1 MLFCSFSSFKSVSSI
16 GERKFLKYFWVMI
29 IDTMGEGESKNCFVW
44 LKKKKSFSTTHFKH
58 FQALLIIWGL
68 SLCRGCCLWRKKRTR
83 KLEDMFIGF
92 RQIFPPSV
100 YITVVSKALPICRRG
115 KLSILASCIRSRAF
129 RGKTKAWG
137 SAISSFSKKKSFSLE
152 SDYDTLNNFI
162 IFWLEKSQN
171 KHTNFKND
179 LRVSYFINYKH
190 ISTYVIT

>member
-1 MLFCSFSSFKSVSSI
+1 MKIRDYSGWRWEQKLLCLVK
-16 GERKFLKYFWVMI
+16 
-29 IDTMGEGESKNCFVW
+29 
-44 LKKKKSFSTTHFKH
+44 KKKKSFSTTHFKH

-68 SLCRGCCLWRKKRTR
+68 CLCHGCCLRRKKWTR
-83 KLEDMFIGF
+83 KLEDVFIGF

-100 YITVVSKALPICRRG
+100 YITVVSKALPICRWE

-162 IFWLEKSQN
+162 IFWLEYTHMSKYTYQFQERPES
-171 KHTNFKND
+171 
-179 LRVSYFINYKH
+179 H
-190 ISTYVIT
+190 ISSIISTSPHMW